1 MSGLFGAIAGG
12 FERKAVGERFGSV
25 EQIWTDLFDGR
36 PAKSGVSV
44 NANTAF
50 QCTAILAC
58 ARRIAEALM
67 VPCKVYQRDPQSTK
81 REERRQHPLFRVFDY
96 RPNQW
101 QSGIEYR
108 ETIGLQLALTF
119 NHYSYISRVR
129 GQVDELIPL
138 SDCRPE
144 VQNDGSLKYRAQVLP
159 GRYTL
164 FDADEIWHIRGPSW
178 DGRVGMDG
186 LKLIREAVGLALATE
201 ETHARLFSNGAQPG
215 GILTTEKELTKAAR
229 ERLKA
234 QWGAYQVGLANRF
247 RTAVL
252 DSGLKFEPMAM
263 SGVDAQ
269 HIEVRRFQVEEICR
283 AMCVMPIMIGAGD
296 KTQSYASS
304 EQMFL
309 AHLVHTVR
317 PWHDRVAGSAVRWL
331 FTPTEWSEGL
341 YLAFTEEAFLSPAM
355 KDKAEYRKIALGG
368 GGNPGWMTPNEARA
382 HDEMPPITGGDR
394 LYVPV
399 NSTPI
404 GDDGFP
410 RPVARQPQPSNPSG
424 E

>member
-12 FERKAVGERFGSV
+12 LERKAASDRFGSV
-25 EQIWTDLFDGR
+25 DEVWADLFGGR
-36 PAKSGVSV
+36 PAKSGISV
-44 NANTAF
+44 NAQTAF

-67 VPCKVYQRDPQSTK
+67 VPCKVYQRDTQSTK
-81 REERRQHPLFRVFDY
+81 REERREHPLYRIFDY
-96 RPNQW
+96 QPNQW

-108 ETIGLQLALTF
+108 ETIGLHLALTF
-119 NHYSYISRVR
+119 NHYSYISRVG

-138 SDCRPE
+138 SDCRPDI
-144 VQNDGSLKYRAQVLP
+144 QSDGTIRYRAQVLP
-159 GRYTL
+159 GRYAM

-178 DGRVGMDG
+178 DGRVGMDA
-186 LKLIREAVGLALATE
+186 LKLVREAVGLALATE
-201 ETHARLFSNGAQPG
+201 ETHARLHSNGAQPG
-215 GILTTEKELTKAAR
+215 GILTTDKELNKPAR
-229 ERLKA
+229 ERLRA
-234 QWGAYQVGLANRF
+234 QWAAYQVGIANRF

-252 DSGLKFEPMAM
+252 DNGLKWQPLAM

-283 AMCVMPIMIGAGD
+283 AMCVMPIMIGSGD

-317 PWHDRVAGSAVRWL
+317 PWHDRVAGSALRWL
-331 FTPTEWSEGL
+331 FTPKEWAQGF

-382 HDEMPPITGGDR
+382 HDEMPPIAGGER

-410 RPVARQPQPSNPSG
+410 RPVARQQPSTPPG